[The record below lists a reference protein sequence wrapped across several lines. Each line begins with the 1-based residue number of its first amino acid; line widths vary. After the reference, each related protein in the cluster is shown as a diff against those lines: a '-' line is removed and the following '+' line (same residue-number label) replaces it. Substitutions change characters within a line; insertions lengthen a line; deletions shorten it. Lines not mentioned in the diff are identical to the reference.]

1 MKNEFKKMQKIA
13 GLITENQ
20 NSTSSKKI
28 RFEDLV
34 DLTVNEFNA
43 SLEDIGNEDLISEEE
58 IDTII
63 SIDDLVTILV
73 YKGIDGEVDAY
84 DYIIKAITK

>member
-1 MKNEFKKMQKIA
+1 MNEFKKMQKIA

-34 DLTVNEFNA
+34 DDVVSEVNNQAEGDNFIDEDNIDKILTF
-43 SLEDIGNEDLISEEE
+43 EDLVEALISVGFNNEVEAYKF
-58 IDTII
+58 
-63 SIDDLVTILV
+63 ILNLIV
-73 YKGIDGEVDAY
+73 E
-84 DYIIKAITK
+84 

>member
-1 MKNEFKKMQKIA
+1 MENEFKKMQKIA

-34 DLTVNEFNA
+34 DLVVSEANYQAEGDNF
-43 SLEDIGNEDLISEEE
+43 ISEEE

-73 YKGIDGEVDAY
+73 YKGIGGEVDAY
-84 DYIIKAITK
+84 KFILNLIVE

>member
-34 DLTVNEFNA
+34 DLVVSEANYQAEGDNF
-43 SLEDIGNEDLISEEE
+43 ISEEE

-84 DYIIKAITK
+84 KFILNLIVE

>member
-1 MKNEFKKMQKIA
+1 MNEFEKMQKIA

-34 DLTVNEFNA
+34 DDVVSEVNNQAEGDNFIDEDNIDKILTF
-43 SLEDIGNEDLISEEE
+43 EDLVEALISVGFNNEVEAYKF
-58 IDTII
+58 
-63 SIDDLVTILV
+63 ILNLIV
-73 YKGIDGEVDAY
+73 E
-84 DYIIKAITK
+84 